1 MRDRES
7 TNIEAAAYLARME
20 EDFGP
25 ERPDPSEYMDRDE
38 YDLDC
43 TNCGGNGDCV
53 DGSDPL
59 GDCPYDPHPC
69 HACGGS
75 GRREDQVIF

>member
-25 ERPDPSEYMDRDE
+25 ERPDPSEYVDLADRVAERERAERNADAGE
-38 YDLDC
+38 MLDMC
-43 TNCGGNGDCV
+43 EGE
-53 DGSDPL
+53 
-59 GDCPYDPHPC
+59 
-69 HACGGS
+69 
-75 GRREDQVIF
+75 R